1 MPLALSIVTPER
13 PVVETEVDSVVLPG
27 SEGEF
32 GVLPGHEA
40 LLAPLREGAVTYQ
53 EAGRAV
59 RVAITGGF
67 AEVTQSRVT
76 VLADAARPAT
86 QA

>member
-1 MPLALSIVTPER
+1 MPLTLSIVTPAR
-13 PVVETEVDSVVLPG
+13 RVVETEVDSVVLPG

-40 LLAPLREGAVTYQ
+40 LLAPLAQGDVTDQ
-53 EAGRAV
+53 EAGRGI
-59 RVAITGGF
+59 RIAITGGF

-76 VLADAARPAT
+76 VLADAASPAHL
-86 QA
+86 A

>member
-13 PVVETEVDSVVLPG
+13 PLVETEVDSVVLPG
-27 SEGEF
+27 SEGQF

-40 LLAPLREGAVTYQ
+40 LLAPLAEGAITYQ
-53 EAGRAV
+53 ESGRTV
-59 RVAITGGF
+59 RVEITGGF

-76 VLADAARPAT
+76 VLADAATPA
-86 QA
+86 ASA

>member
-1 MPLALSIVTPER
+1 MPLALSIVTPAH
-13 PVVETEVDSVVLPG
+13 PLVETDVDSVVLPG

-40 LLAPLREGAVTYQ
+40 LLAPLREGSVVYQ
-53 EAGRAV
+53 EAGRPV
-59 RVAITGGF
+59 RVEITGGF

-76 VLADAARPAT
+76 VLADAARPASD
-86 QA
+86 